1 MTEIEK
7 LAHKF
12 YPVDNTPLGDD
23 NAGYRNAYI
32 KGAKEV
38 ASTMYAKIKV
48 VLYNYVGNDL
58 DKQISLATLVDKLDS
73 LADYCH
79 DLYNEPDEE

>member
-1 MTEIEK
+1 MTEIES
-7 LAHKF
+7 LAYKV
-12 YPVDNTPLGDD
+12 YPIDNTPFGDD

-48 VLYNYVGNDL
+48 MLYDYV
-58 DKQISLATLVDKLDS
+58 
-73 LADYCH
+73 ADI
-79 DLYNEPDEE
+79 LPRLKPWGS